1 MIGKEI
7 RIAQKLYKVNMKNG
21 KGLQEKFE
29 KNPDAPTE
37 GNEKTI
43 LEIPKAIKGMFYDEQ
58 VNDMNTGVMEWYCV
72 SIYWF
77 CFRRGIIIRGGPQR
91 VLLPHCQL

>member
-37 GNEKTI
+37 GSEKSI
-43 LEIPKAIKGMFYDEQ
+43 LEVPKAVKGM
-58 VNDMNTGVMEWYCV
+58 
-72 SIYWF
+72 
-77 CFRRGIIIRGGPQR
+77 
-91 VLLPHCQL
+91 LLVWMMMMR